1 MGEEAGLVGFA
12 WNVVNQDERVVT
24 RARVDV
30 LWRRDGAAAELD
42 DAYAVNG
49 FVPIPL

>member
-1 MGEEAGLVGFA
+1 
-12 WNVVNQDERVVT
+12 VVA

-30 LWRRDGAAAELD
+30 LWRRDGAADEHED
-42 DAYAVNG
+42 SYAVNG